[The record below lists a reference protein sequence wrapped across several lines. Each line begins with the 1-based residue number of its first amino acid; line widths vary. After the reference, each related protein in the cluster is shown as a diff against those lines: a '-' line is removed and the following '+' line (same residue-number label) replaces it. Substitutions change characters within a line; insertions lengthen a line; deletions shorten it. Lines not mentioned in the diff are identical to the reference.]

1 MYIDSRRAL
10 HGPFTGRYSKLNFG
24 DFFRAHAHSL
34 NKYVQ
39 QMDSS
44 EEETQSYITTAG
56 AMSLMF
62 TDTRIRNLFNYT
74 NHMSP
79 VSPYFNSSTQC
90 PPVSHWSNRPL
101 ISGGNSS

>member
-1 MYIDSRRAL
+1 MFTDKFNAMIYDAFNTLHQDVYIDSRRAL
-10 HGPFTGRYSKLNFG
+10 NGPFTGCYSKLNFD
-24 DFFRAHAHSL
+24 DFFCAHAHSL

-62 TDTRIRNLFNYT
+62 TDTRIRNLFN
-74 NHMSP
+74 
-79 VSPYFNSSTQC
+79 
-90 PPVSHWSNRPL
+90 
-101 ISGGNSS
+101 